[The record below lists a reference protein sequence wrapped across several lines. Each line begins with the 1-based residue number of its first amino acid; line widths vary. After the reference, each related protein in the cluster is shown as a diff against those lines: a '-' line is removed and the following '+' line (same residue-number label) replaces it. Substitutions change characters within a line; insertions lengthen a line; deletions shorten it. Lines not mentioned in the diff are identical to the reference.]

1 MSDILKYRFP
11 NEKKRKKEGDFLP
24 LERMEDFEG
33 FIVKAFVGETYFGF
47 QESNDSRK
55 SYFNSEIKPTCYSK
69 NEYLDL
75 ANQYLE
81 QFRKNRVSKAI
92 LSRVKKVNFP
102 LNPEIYYDA
111 LCEKYPNAFV
121 YLISSK
127 EFGTWIGATPE
138 VLVSIEDGIG
148 KTMAL
153 AGTRPAND
161 LIEWTDKE
169 RDEQQYVTDYIDS
182 KLNGLAIETIKSIGP
197 KTLVSGPVEHLLT
210 DFEFEMK
217 ATSLVELIETLHPT
231 PAVCGLPLRESFEI
245 INKIERHDRGLY
257 TGLIG
262 WIGAET
268 ILYVNL
274 RCAQIID
281 SECYLY
287 VGGGLTIDSNPGNE
301 WVETENKAKT
311 LLNVMENL

>member
-1 MSDILKYRFP
+1 MSDLLKYRFP
-11 NEKKRKKEGDFLP
+11 NEEKLQKKGDFVA
-24 LERMEDFEG
+24 LEHLEGFEG
-33 FIVKAFVGETYFGF
+33 FVVKAFVGDVYFGF
-47 QESNDSRK
+47 QESNDSLE
-55 SYFNSEIKPTCYSK
+55 SYSNSEIKPTCYSK

-81 QFRKNRVSKAI
+81 HFKKNRVSKAI
-92 LSRVKKVNFP
+92 LSRVKKVDFL

-111 LCEKYPNAFV
+111 LCEKYPNACV

-138 VLVSIEDGIG
+138 VLVSIENGIG

-161 LIEWTDKE
+161 SIEWTDKE

-182 KLNGLAIETIKSIGP
+182 KLKELTIDSIKSNGP
-197 KTLVSGPVEHLLT
+197 KTVVSGPVEHLRT

-217 ATSLVELIETLHPT
+217 ATSRVELIETLHPT
-231 PAVCGLPLRESFEI
+231 PAVCGLPLRESFEM
-245 INKIERHDRGLY
+245 INEIERHNRGLY

-268 ILYVNL
+268 KLYVNL

-281 SECYLY
+281 AECYLY
-287 VGGGLTIDSNPGNE
+287 VGGGLTIDSNPENE

>member
-1 MSDILKYRFP
+1 LSDLLKYRFP
-11 NEKKRKKEGDFLP
+11 NEEKRKKLGDFVA
-24 LERMEDFEG
+24 LERLEGFEG
-33 FIVKAFVGETYFGF
+33 FVVKAFVGETYFGF
-47 QESNDSRK
+47 QESNDSRE
-55 SYFNSEIKPTCYSK
+55 SYYNSEIKPTCYSK

-81 QFRKNRVSKAI
+81 QFKKNRVSKAI
-92 LSRVKKVNFP
+92 LSRVKKVSSP

-138 VLVSIEDGIG
+138 VLVSIENGIG

-161 LIEWTDKE
+161 SIEWTDKE
-169 RDEQQYVTDYIDS
+169 CDEQQYVTCYIDS
-182 KLNGLAIETIKSIGP
+182 KLKELAFDTIKYDGP
-197 KTLVSGPVEHLLT
+197 KTVVSGPVEHLRT

-217 ATSLVELIETLHPT
+217 TTSRVELIETLHPT
-231 PAVCGLPLRESFEI
+231 PAVCGLPLRESFEM
-245 INKIERHDRGLY
+245 INEIEGHDRGLY

-262 WIGAET
+262 WIGTET
-268 ILYVNL
+268 QLYVNL

-281 SECYLY
+281 TECYLY
-287 VGGGLTIDSNPGNE
+287 VGGGLTIDSNPENE
-301 WVETENKAKT
+301 WEETENKAKT